1 MAQLSES
8 AQRTAI
14 RQEIKAQIPQ
24 DDITLALQQRLLQ
37 RIMRNGHEPNPHTAF
52 SAAMEAAAIG
62 DVRAT
67 AISLEAIP
75 ESATEYPIEMRARI
89 FTEAVHNLRD
99 GILDQMDAGTATPAM
114 IEAFPVVQG
123 LFNALRDINGTLE
136 MTGPFFGDPHRAEGS
151 RRNRLDAP
159 QVIPSG
165 LPLRRP
171 S

>member
-1 MAQLSES
+1 MSEIFNA
-8 AQRTAI
+8 AQRAAI
-14 RQEIKAQIPQ
+14 RKEIKAQVPA
-24 DDITLALQQRLLQ
+24 DHTTLDLQGLLLKTV
-37 RIMRNGHEPNPHTAF
+37 MANGHEPNPHTAF
-52 SAAMEAAAIG
+52 SAAMQAAAIG

-67 AISLEAIP
+67 AIALEALP
-75 ESATEYPIEMRARI
+75 EAATEYPIEMRARV

-99 GILDQMDAGTATPAM
+99 EILDQMDAGTATPAM
-114 IEAFPVVQG
+114 VEAFPVVQG

-151 RRNRLDAP
+151 RRNRMDAP